1 MDRKQMQHIDWNWS
15 EYAANVVGV
24 VDVGYMPYMKSEWQV
39 YSEISLCV
47 FLTQKGITEGYNK
60 WDMLD
65 GVEISRRGYVWS
77 TFWC

>member
-24 VDVGYMPYMKSEWQV
+24 VDVGLYMPYMKSEWQV

-47 FLTQKGITEGYNK
+47 FLTQKAITEGYK

-65 GVEISRRGYVWS
+65 GMEISRQGSVWS